1 MLFDES
7 LKDVYCIESKV
18 DYYCYLDFY
27 DFVLCFVVGID
38 CCCGIRK
45 DGDFLMCLLFGEGE
59 VFGLLFD

>member
-1 MLFDES
+1 M
-7 LKDVYCIESKV
+7 